1 MPPLSVMIKPVSG
14 ACNLACK
21 YCFYAD
27 ESANRAVPCYG
38 TMNADTVRNL
48 VRKAFIY
55 ADRSVSFAFQ
65 GGEPLLAGVEFYRK
79 FISTVNSYNSRNLPV
94 GYSVQTNATLLTDE
108 YCSFFSE
115 NGFLVGVSLD
125 GTEETHD
132 ANRIYAGGGGTY
144 ADVKRGIALLKKH
157 RVEFNILCVLTNGLT
172 DRIRSVWKEL
182 SEYGHLQF
190 IPCIEPFG
198 AQGTPLL
205 SAEAYGKALVEIFD
219 MYEKT
224 QLTASPVRERRLD
237 NYLYILSGLPPQQ
250 CGMAG
255 GCGISFLCEADGSI
269 FPCDFYAL
277 DEWKLGNINE
287 TSFARMENGET
298 MQSFLAKGLEL
309 PSACRECKYLP
320 ICRGGCKRDREP
332 DNAAN
337 RFCESYKYFFDNR
350 IDKMQMLAKRI
361 CK

>member
-14 ACNLACK
+14 ACNLKCS

-27 ESANRAVPCYG
+27 ESAKRAVPCYG
-38 TMNADTVRNL
+38 TMNSDTVRNL

-55 ADRSVSFAFQ
+55 AERSVSFAFQ
-65 GGEPLLAGVEFYRK
+65 GGEPLLAGVDFYLDFVK
-79 FISTVNSYNSRNLPV
+79 TVNSYNSRGLPV

-108 YCSFFSE
+108 YCKFFAE
-115 NGFLVGVSLD
+115 NGFLAGVSLD
-125 GTEETHD
+125 GTERTHD
-132 ANRIYAGGGGTY
+132 MNRKYGNGNGTY
-144 ADVKRGIALLKKH
+144 ADVKQKIALLRKH
-157 RVEFNILCVLTNGLT
+157 NVQFNVLCVLTDETAEN
-172 DRIRSVWKEL
+172 IRSVWNEL
-182 SEYGHLQF
+182 SGYGHVQF

-198 AQGTPLL
+198 ADGTPLL
-205 SAEAYGKALVEIFD
+205 SAESYGKALVDIFD

-224 QLTASPVRERRLD
+224 QLTAYPVRERRLD

-287 TSFARMENGET
+287 ISFARMENGKT
-298 MQSFLAKGLEL
+298 MQRFLNEGLCL
-309 PSACRECKYLP
+309 PSDCRECKYLG

-332 DNAAN
+332 HNSSN
-337 RFCESYKYFFDNR
+337 RFCESYKFFFDNR
-350 IDKMQMLAKRI
+350 LSKMQLLARKL
-361 CK
+361 CL